1 MKTLITEILSQRKNY
16 QELCL
21 TRKSR
26 LRVAG
31 AAAISL
37 PEKRRSLKRALQQ
50 ASLTQPLIKMINREM
65 IPIHMRNFPTC
76 QTLKS
81 FLNCRM
87 ASKTRQTSV
96 DTKTGETMQM
106 VTAWAASTSQRQS
119 LSRGRSRKRHGCA
132 STLINCIIRKDSAR
146 IAILQSTTEIA
157 KPNSKWSRCRLNSKR
172 PKTSE
177 NHNPSNHEL
186 ETTTCLKPLFDKYQ
200 LTKPPIPELLSRRGS
215 GGITKV
221 WNPL

>member
-26 LRVAG
+26 LRVVG
-31 AAAISL
+31 AVAISL
-37 PEKRRSLKRALQQ
+37 LEKRRSLKRALQQ

-65 IPIHMRNFPTC
+65 IPNHMRNFPTC

-96 DTKTGETMQM
+96 DTKTGETMQT
-106 VTAWAASTSQRQS
+106 VTA
-119 LSRGRSRKRHGCA
+119 
-132 STLINCIIRKDSAR
+132 
-146 IAILQSTTEIA
+146 
-157 KPNSKWSRCRLNSKR
+157 
-172 PKTSE
+172 
-177 NHNPSNHEL
+177 
-186 ETTTCLKPLFDKYQ
+186 
-200 LTKPPIPELLSRRGS
+200 
-215 GGITKV
+215 
-221 WNPL
+221 